1 MLDPWVMLTTD
12 MTRYWWLHLVGGVAA
27 IVIALIAIAY
37 PSITIFFLAVLV
49 AIWAFVIGFAEITQ
63 AWRRGRATR
72 RRRTFATG
80 VLAVTVPLA
89 KRSEPRKIPVQAAK
103 S

>member
-1 MLDPWVMLTTD
+1 MPDPWVMLITD
-12 MTRYWWLHLVGGVAA
+12 MTRYWWLHLVRGVAA

-63 AWRRGRATR
+63 AWRLWSVRRKLRGGTKATR
-72 RRRTFATG
+72 EG
-80 VLAVTVPLA
+80 GYAV
-89 KRSEPRKIPVQAAK
+89 
-103 S
+103 